1 MCHILSM
8 KNEDKEY
15 FIFRSELVQKIETRR
30 KELSLTQEN
39 MEDGDW
45 SINVRTYQRIENIE
59 TDVTLKNLFY
69 ICKKLQMNPAK
80 LFSDLPF
87 DQH

>member
-1 MCHILSM
+1 M
-8 KNEDKEY
+8 KNKDEEY
-15 FIFRSELVQKIETRR
+15 INFRFELIQKIEKRR
-30 KELSLTQEN
+30 KELGLTQED

-69 ICKKLQMNPAK
+69 ICKKLKINPSEIFAK
-80 LFSDLPF
+80 FLF
-87 DQH
+87 

>member
-8 KNEDKEY
+8 KNKDEEY
-15 FIFRSELVQKIETRR
+15 INFRFELIQKIEKRR
-30 KELSLTQEN
+30 KELGLTQED

-69 ICKKLQMNPAK
+69 ICKKLKINPSEIFAK
-80 LFSDLPF
+80 FLF
-87 DQH
+87 